1 MMVRWADRFAR
12 EDAVSAYETLL
23 AALGMTAV
31 LALAVAGYLDRPMW
45 RILVVGCGG
54 KTPALFW
61 SACFRVVLVAV
72 PVATQLVF
80 APTAPG
86 RLTGEPVPDL
96 IEHVKWGLVGE
107 VAGVLLVAVAVGV
120 AVGSRSRPVWID
132 PEDADDLRR
141 LVERVRLTRARE
153 LVEKADAGKGGDAP
167 GRRFPV
173 D

>member
-1 MMVRWADRFAR
+1 VN
-12 EDAVSAYETLL
+12 AYETLL
-23 AALGMTAV
+23 AALGATTV

-61 SACFRVVLVAV
+61 SACFRVVLVVV
-72 PVATQLVF
+72 PVATQLIV
-80 APTAPG
+80 APTSPG
-86 RLTGEPVPDL
+86 RLTGEPVPD
-96 IEHVKWGLVGE
+96 IVEHVKWGLVGE

-120 AVGSRSRPVWID
+120 AVGSRTRPIWID

-153 LVEKADAGKGGDAP
+153 LVEKADAAKAGIPTA
-167 GRRFPV
+167 RRLPV
-173 D
+173 S

>member
-1 MMVRWADRFAR
+1 MTPLEMP
-12 EDAVSAYETLL
+12 L
-23 AALGMTAV
+23 AALGLTAV

-72 PVATQLVF
+72 PIAVQLFF
-80 APTAPG
+80 APNSPG

-96 IEHVKWGLVGE
+96 IEYVKWGLVGE
-107 VAGVLLVAVAVGV
+107 VAGVLLVAVGVGL
-120 AVGSRSRPVWID
+120 AIGSRARPVWVD

-153 LVEKADAGKGGDAP
+153 LVEKAGG
-167 GRRFPV
+167 R
-173 D
+173 

>member
-1 MMVRWADRFAR
+1 MMAGWTDSGSPR
-12 EDAVSAYETLL
+12 EDAVTPLETPL
-23 AALGMTAV
+23 AALGLTAV

-72 PVATQLVF
+72 PVAAQLLF
-80 APTAPG
+80 APTSPG
-86 RLTGEPVPDL
+86 RLTGEPVPDV
-96 IEHVKWGLVGE
+96 IAHVKWGLVGE
-107 VAGVLLVAVAVGV
+107 VAGVLLVAVGVGV
-120 AVGSRSRPVWID
+120 AVGSRTRPVWVD

-153 LVEKADAGKGGDAP
+153 LLEKAD
-167 GRRFPV
+167 GR
-173 D
+173 